1 MDNWLSP
8 SALLAI
14 SLGSNVTASIEA
26 VKVFLKHGP
35 IKPLAW
41 LTDLPL
47 FGTKLDSYWQGLI
60 SGGNEAVMLFK
71 ELLEPH

>member
-26 VKVFLKHGP
+26 LKHGP